1 MHEILSGYKM
11 FIFSLLSVLKR
22 FNSKSEILAS
32 LNMQYDEVIIKLN
45 SLKNPEAVK
54 GMARFGINPKNN
66 FGIRVTTLREFAKE
80 IGKDHDL
87 ALKLWGS
94 GIHDAR
100 LLACFID
107 DPDKITGEQMDSWAK
122 DFDSWDICDQAC
134 TSLFDLTPFAW
145 TKVFEWA
152 KRDEEFVK
160 RGAFSIIAGLSVHD
174 KEASDKKFEKFFPLI
189 IKHST
194 DDRNY
199 VKKAVNW
206 ALRQIGK
213 RNWNLNKRAI
223 NIAREIKKIES
234 KSASWIASDA
244 IRELTGEKVE
254 HRLNKKKK

>member
-1 MHEILSGYKM
+1 
-11 FIFSLLSVLKR
+11 
-22 FNSKSEILAS
+22 
-32 LNMQYDEVIIKLN
+32 MQYNEVIIKLK

-54 GMARFGINPKNN
+54 GMERFGINPKNN

-87 ALKLWGS
+87 ALKLWES

-100 LLACFID
+100 MLAAHID
-107 DPDKITGEQMDSWAK
+107 DPKLVTEEQMEKWANS
-122 DFDSWDICDQAC
+122 FDSWDVCDNC
-134 TSLFDLTPFAW
+134 CMHLFYKTQFAYE
-145 TKVFEWA
+145 KIVEWS
-152 KRDEEFVK
+152 KHEKEFVK
-160 RGAFSIIAGLSVHD
+160 RAGFTLIASLSIHD
-174 KEASDKKFEKFFPLI
+174 KKSDDKIFEEFLQI
-189 IKHST
+189 IKREST
-194 DDRNY
+194 DERNY